1 MNAPGK
7 ILKML
12 IDIIIKNKIAFV
24 KYNNNRIIRIKMPET
39 LYLLDGHALA
49 YRAYFALIAT
59 GSRFQTRSGEPT
71 AGVYGFTNILLRILE
86 QEKPKYL
93 AVAFDTGKT
102 FRNDTYPAYK
112 ATRAKM
118 PEDLVPQIA
127 RIRQVVD
134 AFNIPRLEKE
144 GYEADDVLGTVA
156 RQAVEKGL
164 GVKIITG
171 DRDLLQLVDERIVV
185 NLSGKKLTDAEDF
198 TSDLVMKEYGVHPN
212 QFVDYKALI
221 GDKSDNIPGVH
232 GIGEKTAMA
241 ILEKHSNLE
250 DIYAHL
256 ADYAERTRKLLEQ
269 GKSDAYLSFDLS
281 RIRTDLPV
289 ALDLEQAK
297 VGDFHY
303 ADLVELFKELEFRSL
318 LNRIQAPAAVNPEQ
332 PAAGQP
338 SLFNQAPIRIGNSP
352 RYCINAILVDT
363 SQKLDDLCYRLN
375 SAQAISFDT
384 ETTSTDP
391 MQADLV
397 GISLAISEGEG
408 WYIPV
413 GHTNGQSNLEL
424 NLVVAALRPAM
435 TNPKIQKIGHNIKYD
450 ALVLR
455 CHGLDPSPL
464 SFDTM
469 LAAWLSDPASRRLG
483 LKDMAELELDVSMT
497 HIEELIGTGRNQR
510 SMAEVAIADVAPYAA
525 ADAEVTLRLLPKLTQ
540 RLQEHCA
547 TPIFNEIEM
556 PLVPILE
563 QMEFNG
569 ITLDAPLFKKL
580 SNEFKARLAEIEKQV
595 YLAVGYPFNLNSTQ
609 QLSKALFE
617 TLKLVPPDA
626 SNKTK
631 AGHYS
636 TSASVL
642 EDLRGKH
649 PVVDAILE
657 FRELSKLVS
666 TYLDALPV
674 QINPRTGRVHTSFN
688 QTGSV
693 TGRLASS
700 DPNLQ
705 NIPTRTETGQQV
717 RKGFIATPGQVL
729 LSVDYSQIELRI
741 VAHMSGDEAMLDAF
755 RAGQDIH
762 ATTAAAIYDV
772 PLDQVSKEQRR
783 HAKAINFGLIYGM
796 SAFGLAAGT
805 DLTLAEAENFVKD
818 YFIHFPRVK
827 EYLDGIRRLAA
838 RQGYVET
845 LLGRRRYFPN
855 LKNPPTA
862 QIRAR
867 EEREAINA
875 PIQGTAADIL
885 KIAMIRL
892 PGALTKAGLQA
903 KMLLQVHDELLL
915 ECPKSELKE
924 TANVVRGVMENAY
937 QLSIP
942 LLCDAAWGINWG
954 ELQPVE

>member
-1 MNAPGK
+1 
-7 ILKML
+7 
-12 IDIIIKNKIAFV
+12 
-24 KYNNNRIIRIKMPET
+24 MPET

-49 YRAYFALIAT
+49 YRAYFALIAS

-71 AGVYGFTNILLRILE
+71 AGTYGFTNILLRILE
-86 QEKPKYL
+86 QEKPHYL

-102 FRNDTYPAYK
+102 FRNETYPQYK

-118 PEDLVPQIA
+118 PEDLVPQVA

-134 AFNIPRLEKE
+134 AFNIPRLEME
-144 GYEADDVLGTVA
+144 GWEADDVIGSIA
-156 RQAVEKGL
+156 RQAVDQGL

-171 DRDLLQLVDERIVV
+171 DRDLLQLVDKRIVV
-185 NLSGKKLTDAEDF
+185 NLSGSKLSEAKDYTEISVVAEF
-198 TSDLVMKEYGVHPN
+198 GVLPS

-221 GDKSDNIPGVH
+221 GDKSDNIPGVR
-232 GIGEKTAMA
+232 GIGEKTALA
-241 ILEKHSNLE
+241 IMDDHPSLDE
-250 DIYAHL
+250 IYAHL
-256 ADYAERTRKLLEQ
+256 DDYPDRIRKLLEK
-269 GKSDAYLSFDLS
+269 GKKDAYLSYDLA

-289 ALDLEQAK
+289 TLDLERAK
-297 VGDFHY
+297 VGEFHY
-303 ADLVELFKELEFRSL
+303 SKLVELFKELEFRSL
-318 LNRIQAPAAVNPEQ
+318 LSRLQTPVPDLTEQ
-332 PAAGQP
+332 PSAGQP
-338 SLFNQAPIRIGNSP
+338 PLFNQAPIRLGMPP
-352 RYCINAILVDT
+352 RYSIKTILVD
-363 SQKLDDLCYRLN
+363 SIQKLDQLRGALGG
-375 SAQAISFDT
+375 AKVISLDT

-391 MQADLV
+391 MRAELV
-397 GISLAISEGEG
+397 GISLSVREGEG

-413 GHTNGQSNLEL
+413 GHSNGQSNLPL
-424 NLVVAALRPAM
+424 DQVMDALRPAM
-435 TNPKIQKIGHNIKYD
+435 SDAKIEKIGHNLKYD

-455 CHGLDPSPL
+455 CHGLQPTPL

-469 LAAWLSDPASRRLG
+469 LAAWLVDPASRRLG

-497 HIEELIGTGRNQR
+497 HIEELIGTGRCQR
-510 SMAEVAIADVAPYAA
+510 SMAEAAIADVAPYAA
-525 ADAEVTLRLLPKLTQ
+525 ADAEVPLRLQPILTK
-540 RLQEHCA
+540 RLQEHNA
-547 TPIFNEIEM
+547 LRIFEEMEM
-556 PLVPILE
+556 PLVPVLE

-569 ITLDAPLFKKL
+569 ISLDVGLFKKL
-580 SNEFKARLAEIEKQV
+580 SSEYKSRLGEIEKQV
-595 YLAVGYPFNLNSTQ
+595 FAAVGYPFNLNSTQ
-609 QLSKALFE
+609 QLSKALFD

-626 SNKTK
+626 GNKTK
-631 AGHYS
+631 SGHYS

-649 PVVDAILE
+649 PVVDALLK

-666 TYLDALPV
+666 TYLDALPLQV
-674 QINPRTGRVHTSFN
+674 NPRTGRVHTSFN

-705 NIPTRTETGQQV
+705 NIPTRTESGQQV
-717 RKGFIATPGQVL
+717 RKGFIAAPGHML

-741 VAHMSGDEAMLDAF
+741 AAHMSGDQAMLDAF

-772 PLDQVSKEQRR
+772 PLEQVTKEQRR

-805 DLTLAEAENFVKD
+805 DLTLAEAENFVRD

-838 RQGYVET
+838 QQGYVET

-855 LKNPPTA
+855 LKNPPNP

-885 KIAMIRL
+885 KLAMIRL
-892 PGALTKAGLQA
+892 PGELGKAGLQA

-915 ECPKSELKE
+915 ECPKEELHE
-924 TANVVRGVMENAY
+924 TARLVRGVMENAY

-942 LLCDAAWGINWG
+942 LLCDAAWGVNWG
-954 ELQPVE
+954 ELQPLA

>member
-1 MNAPGK
+1 
-7 ILKML
+7 
-12 IDIIIKNKIAFV
+12 
-24 KYNNNRIIRIKMPET
+24 MPET
-39 LYLLDGHALA
+39 LYLIDGHALA
-49 YRAYFALIAT
+49 YRAFFALIAS

-71 AGVYGFTNILLRILE
+71 AGIYGFTNILLRILE

-102 FRNDTYPAYK
+102 FRNETYPQYK

-118 PEDLVPQIA
+118 PEDLVPQIV

-144 GYEADDVLGTVA
+144 GYEADDVLGTIA
-156 RQAVEKGL
+156 RQAVAKGL

-185 NLSGKKLTDAEDF
+185 NLSGKKLTDAEDY
-198 TSDLVMKEYGVHPN
+198 TSAKVKQEFGVRPD
-212 QFVDYKALI
+212 QVVDYKALI

-232 GIGEKTAMA
+232 GIGEKTALT
-241 ILEKHSNLE
+241 ILEKHPTLE
-250 DIYAHL
+250 EVYAHL
-256 ADYAERTRKLLEQ
+256 EDYPERIRKLLEQ
-269 GKSDAYLSFDLS
+269 GKQDAYLSYDLS
-281 RIRTDLPV
+281 RIRTDLPIT
-289 ALDLEQAK
+289 LDLEQAK
-297 VGDFHY
+297 VGEFHY
-303 ADLVELFKELEFRSL
+303 SELVELFKELEFRSL
-318 LNRIQAPAAVNPEQ
+318 LSRLQTPASVLPGQ
-332 PAAGQP
+332 PSVGQP
-338 SLFNQAPIRIGNSP
+338 SLFSQAPIRIGTSP
-352 RYCINAILVDT
+352 RYSINTILVD
-363 SQKLDDLCYRLN
+363 SAQKLADLQQILA
-375 SAQAISFDT
+375 SAKVISFDT

-397 GISLAISEGEG
+397 GVSLAVKEGEG
-408 WYIPV
+408 YYVPV
-413 GHTNGQSNLEL
+413 GHVGGQSNLAL
-424 NLVVAALRPAM
+424 KQVVDALRPAL
-435 TNPKIQKIGHNIKYD
+435 TDFRIQKTGHNIKYD
-450 ALVLR
+450 ALVLH

-469 LAAWLSDPASRRLG
+469 LAAWLIDPASRRLG
-483 LKDMAELELDVSMT
+483 LKDMAELELDASMT

-510 SMAEVAIADVAPYAA
+510 SMAEVAITDVAPYAA
-525 ADAEVTLRLLPKLTQ
+525 ADSEITLRLQ
-540 RLQEHCA
+540 
-547 TPIFNEIEM
+547 PILAKRMKDLNVLKVFEEMEM
-556 PLVPILE
+556 PLVSVLE
-563 QMEFNG
+563 QMEFTG
-569 ITLDAPLFKKL
+569 ISLDAPLFKKL
-580 SNEFKARLAEIEKQV
+580 SAEFKIRLTEIENQV
-595 YLAVGYPFNLNSTQ
+595 FAAVGYPFNLNSTQ
-609 QLSKALFE
+609 QLSRALFE
-617 TLKLVPPDA
+617 TLRLVPPDA
-626 SNKTK
+626 GNKTK
-631 AGHYS
+631 SGHYS

-649 PVVDAILE
+649 PVVDQLLE

-666 TYLDALPV
+666 TYLDAMPL

-688 QTGSV
+688 QTGTV

-705 NIPTRTETGQQV
+705 NIPTRTETGHQV
-717 RKGFIATPGQVL
+717 RKGFIASPGQVL

-741 VAHMSGDEAMLDAF
+741 VAHMSGDQAMLDAF

-762 ATTAAAIYDV
+762 VTTAAAIYDV

-805 DLTLAEAENFVKD
+805 DLTLAEAENFVRD

-838 RQGYVET
+838 QQGYVET

-862 QIRAR
+862 QIRVR

-892 PGALTKAGLQA
+892 PSALSKAGLEA
-903 KMLLQVHDELLL
+903 CLLLQVHDELLL
-915 ECPKSELKE
+915 ECPKNELKE
-924 TANVVRGVMENAY
+924 TGHVVREVMENAY

-942 LLCDAAWGINWG
+942 LLADAAWGTNWG
-954 ELQPVE
+954 DLQPLD